1 MRQWLIRLGV
11 VACVVLVLVAGLLVG
26 QRNGLIC
33 FSEGS
38 GGPPTTTT
46 GPVTMSTD
54 HSVYASSDTITVTI
68 TNHLNT
74 AIALLSVDSA
84 GGTCPIFA
92 LGKLGY
98 GTLTPCLSGEA
109 APSVVRSDLGPNSSG
124 GTTFASTDLTTPLTN
139 GTYQVTTLWV
149 PAPFRGP
156 ASDASRHATSIAS
169 QTFRVCTCRIC

>member
-1 MRQWLIRLGV
+1 MRQWLVRLGV
-11 VACVVLVLVAGLLVG
+11 LACVVLVLVAGGLLVG
-26 QRNGLIC
+26 LHNGLIC

-46 GPVTMSTD
+46 GPVTISTD
-54 HSVYASSDTITVTI
+54 HSVYATSHTITATI
-68 TNHLNT
+68 TNHLST
-74 AIALLSVDSA
+74 EIALLSVASA
-84 GGTCPIFA
+84 GGTCPIFV

-124 GTTFASTDLTTPLTN
+124 GTTFASADLATPLTN
-139 GTYQVTTLWV
+139 GTYQVSTLWV

-156 ASDASRHATSIAS
+156 
-169 QTFRVCTCRIC
+169 